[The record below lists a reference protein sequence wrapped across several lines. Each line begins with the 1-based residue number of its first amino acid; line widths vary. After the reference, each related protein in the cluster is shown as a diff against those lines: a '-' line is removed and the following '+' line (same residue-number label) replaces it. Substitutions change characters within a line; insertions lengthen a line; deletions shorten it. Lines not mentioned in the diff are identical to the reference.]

1 MPFKFS
7 IPPFPLLQ
15 LYTPL
20 ILRNLFTMKSNGDD
34 SVVDTIFPNFAT
46 FHKDRAIRIERSTN
60 ITERCTIRRALSP
73 INRVSRVLSREKC
86 GSVAFANE
94 PY

>member
-7 IPPFPLLQ
+7 IPLFPLLQ

-20 ILRNLFTMKSNGDD
+20 ILRNRME
-34 SVVDTIFPNFAT
+34 TIQLSIQFFQTSQHSIKIAQ
-46 FHKDRAIRIERSTN
+46 FERNTN